1 MTTLHRSLAL
11 VTTLLCAASAAA
23 QPGPAGV
30 FSFLRLEPTARAA
43 ALSGSF
49 GALATEDPAALF
61 YNPAVLSGDTH
72 RMLSLSYLNHLSDLN
87 AGFVAYGQTISGFDA
102 AVGVRYLGWGEM
114 PETDEFAQETGT
126 FGASNLALTVSASRA
141 QGPALRVGASLH
153 AILATVA
160 DARASALAADV
171 GVIYARPESSLMLG
185 VSVHNLGVT
194 LSSLGATRDELP
206 LDVRVGVSKRLQ
218 YLPLLVS
225 VTGYNLHDPGAGT
238 EGRTGA
244 QQVLGHL
251 AFGGELQFSPAF
263 QVRAGFNPRRNH
275 ELKTRDRL
283 DTAGLSLGFGL
294 RVRRYRVD
302 YAFASWSGNGGLHQ
316 FSLRTPL

>member
-1 MTTLHRSLAL
+1 MTTLRRTLAF
-11 VTTLLCAASAAA
+11 VATLLFLASAEA
-23 QPGPAGV
+23 QPGPAGT

-61 YNPAVLSGDTH
+61 YNPAVLNHDTH

-87 AGFVAYGQTISGFDA
+87 AGFVAYGRTIRGVDA
-102 AVGVRYLGWGEM
+102 AVGLRYLGWGEM

-126 FGASNLALTVSASRA
+126 FGANNLAFTVSASGA
-141 QGPALRVGASLH
+141 QTPSLRVGASLH
-153 AILATVA
+153 AILSNVA

-171 GVIYARPESSLMLG
+171 GVIYARPASTLMLG
-185 VSVHNLGVT
+185 ASVHNLGVT

-206 LDVRVGVSKRLQ
+206 LDVRVGVSKRLE

-225 VTGYNLHDPGAGT
+225 VTGYNLHDPGAGAAGRSTT
-238 EGRTGA
+238 E
-244 QQVLGHL
+244 QVLGHL

-263 QVRAGFNPRRNH
+263 QIRAGFNPRRNN
-275 ELKTRDRL
+275 ELKTNDRL

-294 RVRRYRVD
+294 QVWRYRVD
-302 YAFASWSGNGGLHQ
+302 YAFASWSGNGLHQ